1 MHGALQQILDWAA
14 RPVVAL
20 LEVLIVVLLVTAL
33 VALARIP
40 RTASGLMLGAGLLVG
55 GVQIAM
61 ARMAEKID
69 SDDAELVPNF
79 ARAMTSFGG
88 MQHALELVGS
98 LVLLFILT
106 MAALWFLFGSK
117 FRDVLAQQ
125 TAAAG
130 AAALA
135 HAVGYGLIL
144 SHVSLGETQEELV
157 QGLVWLLF
165 AVAVH
170 QLCVI
175 GFRAFT
181 TYDDQE
187 QIQSGNVAASISYG
201 GIVIGVAL
209 IAARA
214 LDGDTDSFS
223 QAALEFAKVLACCLL
238 FFPLRQLLVQGVLLR
253 ALPTLRGGKLDL
265 LIGADRNVG
274 AALLEG
280 AVYTI
285 AGQVIA
291 LSLSA

>member
-1 MHGALQQILDWAA
+1 MYGALQQILDWYAS
-14 RPVVAL
+14 PVIAL
-20 LEVLIVVLLVTAL
+20 FVVLVVVLLITAL

-55 GVQIAM
+55 GVQIAT
-61 ARMAEKID
+61 ARMADGID
-69 SDDAELVPNF
+69 SDDAEVAPSF
-79 ARAMTSFGG
+79 ARAMASFGG
-88 MQHALELVGS
+88 MQHALELLGS
-98 LVLLFILT
+98 LVLLFIFT
-106 MAALWFLFGSK
+106 MAALWLLFGSK
-117 FRDVLAQQ
+117 FRDVLALQ
-125 TAAAG
+125 TPAAG

-165 AVAVH
+165 VVAVH

-187 QIQSGNVAASISYG
+187 QIQSGNVAASVSYG
-201 GIVIGVAL
+201 GIVVGVAL

-214 LDGDTDSFS
+214 LEGDTDSFS
-223 QAALEFAKVLACCLL
+223 QAALEFGKILACSLL
-238 FFPLRQLLVQGVLLR
+238 FLPLRQLLVQGVLLR

-280 AVYTI
+280 AVYTL
-285 AGQVIA
+285 AGQVMA
-291 LSLSA
+291 FSLSA